1 MPLTDPQPLIST
13 STQTAGGRSGSGQR
27 PCYTRSDRSLLGG
40 GCGTCSLVPPVA
52 LAAGD
57 TACAHGTESAEV
69 GWWLEK
75 EDHWREDNRIYSTAG
90 CVCVCARGRVHVCV
104 RVRAH
109 ARTCVCVRVCVHK
122 KWREMRANFRVEFVF
137 LVESLER
144 SEILFE
150 ESNVLLQ
157 ERVAKCLEEG
167 EREKEGGRERGW
179 WWIEH
184 RTENELTSMIVKNS
198 SLCSK
203 TSSAPPSPSMWDS
216 TVCGKKYLG
225 QRK

>member
-69 GWWLEK
+69 DGGWRRKIFGEK
-75 EDHWREDNRIYSTAG
+75 MTEYTAPQAV
-90 CVCVCARGRVHVCV
+90 CVCVCVCVCV
-104 RVRAH
+104 RVHMH
-109 ARTCVCVRVCVHK
+109 ACACVCACVRVCVHK

-167 EREKEGGRERGW
+167 EREKEGGRE
-179 WWIEH
+179 
-184 RTENELTSMIVKNS
+184 
-198 SLCSK
+198 SLLHPE
-203 TSSAPPSPSMWDS
+203 SAA
-216 TVCGKKYLG
+216 VCK
-225 QRK
+225 